1 MQKWTQDLW
10 KAVVAEVE
18 RLHGSMNQKQTSME
32 NLSQEVLESKKF
44 LWEEL
49 EDVQAEMR
57 LIYQK
62 LKDQEVDITRNLV
75 NIKKLRENQV
85 RCTKFLA
92 QLRNRGDAS
101 ETVDHKPGNNKGND
115 DVCTHCKS
123 LSSYS
128 IRSEKSGPRMR
139 KQRSHPHP
147 HPKASSPVSF
157 MSDSALHQHRGNS

>member
-115 DVCTHCKS
+115 DVWRWTKDQGGNES
-123 LSSYS
+123 PRLDSSYTGS
-128 IRSEKSGPRMR
+128 TDGIKLNSSGP
-139 KQRSHPHP
+139 P
-147 HPKASSPVSF
+147 
-157 MSDSALHQHRGNS
+157 